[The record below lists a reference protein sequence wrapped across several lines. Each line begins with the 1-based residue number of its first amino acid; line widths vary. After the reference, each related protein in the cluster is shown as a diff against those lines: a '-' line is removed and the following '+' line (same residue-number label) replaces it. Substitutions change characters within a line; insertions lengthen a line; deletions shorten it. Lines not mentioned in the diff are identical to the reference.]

1 MNYIEQLGK
10 AAKASK
16 KSIATAGTAK
26 KNELLEKIAENL
38 RKNIKLDKELNKIF
52 HSEWLKSILL
62 DSIFTTTGISFD
74 ISAELKSTILN

>member
-26 KNELLEKIAENL
+26 KNEILEKIAE
-38 RKNIKLDKELNKIF
+38 
-52 HSEWLKSILL
+52 KSQ
-62 DSIFTTTGISFD
+62 
-74 ISAELKSTILN
+74 KKY